1 VIAHPGDDKPID
13 KEIEEMQRLL
23 VLAFGLTCAL
33 GAVTFAVAQDASPTA
48 TPSTACASPV
58 PATPTMGTP
67 TMTASTPAA
76 TPEACAPAPAAV
88 TIELVDIAF
97 KPKEATLP
105 AGGPATLTI
114 QNNGLALHNFSIDA
128 LDISVDLGPGESQ
141 TVTIDT
147 PAGDYDYY
155 CNIPGHAQAGMVG
168 VLHIT

>member
-1 VIAHPGDDKPID
+1 VIEHPGDDKPID

-23 VLAFGLTCAL
+23 VLAFGLACAL

-48 TPSTACASPV
+48 TPSDACASPV
-58 PATPTMGTP
+58 PATPTAGTP
-67 TMTASTPAA
+67 TATASAPAA
-76 TPEACAPAPAAV
+76 TPEACPSAAAV

-105 AGGPATLTI
+105 TGGPATLTI
-114 QNNGLALHNFSIDA
+114 HNNGLALHNFSIDA
-128 LDISVDLGPGESQ
+128 LDISVDLGPGESE
-141 TVTIDT
+141 TVTIDA

-168 VLHIT
+168 VLHVK